1 MPIYAYK
8 CSACGHAED
17 ALQKMSAAA
26 LTVCPVCSQ
35 STYAKQLTAPQFQLK
50 GSGWYVT
57 DFRGGNNTKD
67 AKKDAAADSA
77 EPVKTDAN
85 ATAGTDGKTETK
97 TDSKADSKTPGAPS
111 ESGTAKP
118 APSTP
123 AAAPAPAKPVA
134 TTSEKS

>member
-8 CSACGHAED
+8 CSACGHTED

-57 DFRGGNNTKD
+57 DFRGGAGAKD
-67 AKKDAAADSA
+67 AKKDDAA
-77 EPVKTDAN
+77 EPAKADAN
-85 ATAGTDGKTETK
+85 ATAGADGKTETK
-97 TDSKADSKTPGAPS
+97 AESKTDSKAGTAG
-111 ESGTAKP
+111 ESSTAKP

>member
-8 CSACGHAED
+8 CSACGHTED

-57 DFRGGNNTKD
+57 DFRGGAGAKD
-67 AKKDAAADSA
+67 AKKDDAA
-77 EPVKTDAN
+77 EPAKADAN
-85 ATAGTDGKTETK
+85 ATAGADGKTETK
-97 TDSKADSKTPGAPS
+97 GESKTDSKAGTAG
-111 ESGTAKP
+111 ESSTAKP